1 MTRMTERRSS
11 WVAGLVIGA
20 LVLAAAAL
28 VLGSLRRP
36 EVATYVPT
44 TADPKDVGSRLVG
57 PVTYTVDASA
67 ERWLYFDFST
77 GSTVES
83 PGPLDWDLG
92 LRRFNVIANGGPGFP
107 GEGGAIDLGEVDF
120 QSVGQLPANGYQGN
134 APGRD
139 SANTALRR
147 WYDYGFSS
155 HLLTPK
161 PRVYAIRTADGRYAK
176 LEFLSYYCPGAL
188 PGCVTFRYVYDGRGG
203 RDLISADAPPPP
215 APPPGP
221 R

>member
-1 MTRMTERRSS
+1 MTSQTSG

-20 LVLAAAAL
+20 LVLAALLL
-28 VLGSLRRP
+28 VLTSLRRP
-36 EVATYVPT
+36 EVATFMPTVPE
-44 TADPKDVGSRLVG
+44 AVEVGERLVG
-57 PVTYTVDASA
+57 PVTYTVDASGPEA
-67 ERWLYFDFST
+67 WRFFDFSRAAL
-77 GSTVES
+77 VDA
-83 PGPLDWDLG
+83 PGARDWDLAF
-92 LRRFNVIANGGPGFP
+92 RRFNVIANGGAGFA
-107 GEGGAIDLGEVDF
+107 GGGGALDLGEVEFD
-120 QSVGQLPANGYQGN
+120 SVSVLPADGYREN

-139 SANTALRR
+139 SVNVALRR

-188 PGCVTFRYVYDGRGG
+188 PGCLTFRYVYDGRGG
-203 RDLISADAPPPP
+203 RDSFSAVAPAPP
-215 APPPGP
+215 APPPAP

>member
-1 MTRMTERRSS
+1 MTPTKSG
-11 WVAGLVIGA
+11 WVAGIVIGA
-20 LVLAAAAL
+20 LVLAAVAL
-28 VLGSLRRP
+28 VLTSLRRP
-36 EVATYVPT
+36 EVATFVPT
-44 TADPKDVGSRLVG
+44 TADPEEIGARLVG

-67 ERWLYFDFST
+67 ERWLFFDFSS

-83 PGPLDWDLG
+83 PGPRDWDLAF
-92 LRRFNVIANGGPGFP
+92 RRFNVIANGGPGFA

-120 QSVGQLPANGYQGN
+120 ESVGELPADGYLEN

-139 SANTALRR
+139 STNAALRR
-147 WYDYGFSS
+147 WYNYGFSS

-161 PRVYAIRTADGRYAK
+161 PRVYALRTADRRFAK

-203 RDLISADAPPPP
+203 RDLITGDAPPPP
-215 APPPGP
+215 SPPSAP